1 MARKIKKGDQVI
13 VISGDEKGKM
23 GKVIKVFPGENKVLV
38 EKINIVKKH
47 ERLRSPQEPSGIVE
61 KESPIHLSNVALI
74 CPNCGERAKVGFR
87 IEGERKIRYCKKCNQ
102 SAET

>member
-23 GKVIKVFPGENKVLV
+23 GKVIKVFPAENKVLV
-38 EKINIVKKH
+38 EKVNIVKKH
-47 ERLRSPQEPSGIVE
+47 ERFRSPQEPSGIVD
-61 KESPIHLSNVALI
+61 KEAPIHISNVAII

-87 IEGERKIRYCKKCNQ
+87 TEGEKKIRYCKKCNQ
-102 SAET
+102 SVET